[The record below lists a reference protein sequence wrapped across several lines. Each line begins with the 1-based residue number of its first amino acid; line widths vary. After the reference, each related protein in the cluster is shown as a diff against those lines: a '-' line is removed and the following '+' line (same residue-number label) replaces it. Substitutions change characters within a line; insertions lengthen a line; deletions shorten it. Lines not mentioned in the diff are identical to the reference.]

1 MALKDIKDRLK
12 AKLEAVTDIGAVHTR
27 MINVKTAEEQS
38 VKLVSGGRMHFWT
51 ISRGAARLADENTN
65 QSFQEQMDTIAIHV
79 FYAVKDADDSEAAFD
94 AIVDAVL
101 SAVNTDRR
109 PTIVTGGTY
118 LNATVKRASPPQL
131 RSMGHAEV
139 GPSAVLCHHAIIEI
153 DVLARELQA

>member
-12 AKLEAVTDIGAVHTR
+12 AVLEGVAEIGAVHTR
-27 MINVKTAEEQS
+27 MINVKTAEQEN

-51 ISRGAARLADENTN
+51 ISRGAARLSDENTN
-65 QSFQEQMDTIAIHV
+65 QSFQEQMDTIAIHG
-79 FYAVKDADDSEAAFD
+79 FYAVKDADESEGAFD
-94 AIVDAVL
+94 PIVDAVL

-109 PTIVTGGTY
+109 PTVAGGTY
-118 LNATVKRASPPQL
+118 LNATVKRAGAPQL

-139 GPSAVLCHHAIIEI
+139 GPSAVLCHHAIIEL